1 MVESSVN
8 NRIRD
13 ILKEVFHGNV
23 TAMAKSTSI
32 ARTTINSIVGSD
44 EVTPRFDVL
53 KRIGEI
59 SSPRI
64 SMEWL
69 IRGTGGMIKNSEA
82 EVATSSKDGTG
93 IPLIPVDA
101 MAGCFTGE
109 QAVLLQE
116 CERYVVPAF
125 SNADFL
131 IHVSGDSMVP
141 RYFSGDM
148 VACKRL
154 SLTDIFFQWGKVYVI
169 DTDQGALIKKV
180 EPGTTDESIM
190 LVSENEKYKPF
201 ELPRRSIYRIALV
214 LGLIRVE

>member
-1 MVESSVN
+1 
-8 NRIRD
+8 
-13 ILKEVFHGNV
+13 
-23 TAMAKSTSI
+23 
-32 ARTTINSIVGSD
+32 
-44 EVTPRFDVL
+44 
-53 KRIGEI
+53 
-59 SSPRI
+59 
-64 SMEWL
+64 MEWL
-69 IRGTGGMIKNSEA
+69 ITGEGSMIKNSEA